1 VVFLY
6 ALIAFIAL
14 ILVRILKGP
23 TVWDRL
29 MGMNLVTTK
38 VIAVIILFAYLNDTT
53 YLLDFAI
60 VYALMGFIST
70 IFIALFLSEKKIG
83 RRRGKK

>member
-1 VVFLY
+1 VIFLWVLF
-6 ALIAFIAL
+6 AITVL
-14 ILVRILKGP
+14 ILIRVVRGP

-38 VIAVIILFAYLNDTT
+38 VITIIILFAYLSDTT

-70 IFIALFLSEKKIG
+70 IFIARFLSERRLG

>member
-1 VVFLY
+1 MIILF

-38 VIAVIILFAYLNDTT
+38 VIAVIILFAYLNDATF
-53 YLLDFAI
+53 LLDFAI

-70 IFIALFLSEKKIG
+70 IFIALFLSERKLG